1 MSDFPIHLSQVRAKV
16 EAKASALP
24 EPTVTMRTAA
34 AVEEADADA
43 RTGQNQVK
51 SKVLLHRRLVKI
63 TALSF
68 PASKRNSL
76 LT

>member
-1 MSDFPIHLSQVRAKV
+1 MSDFPIHLFQVRAKV

-34 AVEEADADA
+34 AVDADA